1 MAEKPKELS
10 RSPWMGVPFS
20 AYKDENVLHMLET
33 DLSTYKRHPFYP
45 VSPWTSSPSPKS
57 VAPSTPQTCG
67 TLCEHIPDVAD
78 AVTFARASTVNKLVP
93 QKEHENENGKKD
105 EEAAWKF
112 GQLSQEY
119 KDIGKRKGVQRGIRE
134 YLASGY
140 TRRNPDGKTDHDTD
154 WRGKWKERNFQ
165 VAEYTWWKLDKKA
178 YGDKFGDPKTD
189 WASGEYKIHSRE
201 GDVKTGFS
209 FTKGGI
215 DAKASA
221 KASYAAAQ
229 GKVEL
234 LKDQVISGS
243 AEGALLKAEAEGE
256 VAFVKNPEEITLS
269 GKLGAKA
276 NVVEGTI
283 KGELCVTP
291 TRVGNAGVYLWNKF
305 SGSHQPYI
313 DDKWDIGL
321 CLGGELQGAV
331 GAQAEA
337 SAEAGVKNGKARA
350 EAGVKLGLGLGGGAK
365 ASGGLTGLDKAADL
379 IKEWRAK

>member
-1 MAEKPKELS
+1 MAEKPKELE

-20 AYKDENVLHMLET
+20 AYKDENVLDMLET
-33 DLSTYKRHPFYP
+33 DLSTYKRHPFFP
-45 VSPWTSSPSPKS
+45 VSPRISPSLSHNVPAS
-57 VAPSTPQTCG
+57 NAQSCG
-67 TLCEHIPDVAD
+67 RLCEHIPDVAD
-78 AVTFARASTVNKLVP
+78 AVSFARASTVNKLVP
-93 QKEHENENGKKD
+93 PKERQNEKQ
-105 EEAAWKF
+105 EEEQEQAWKF
-112 GQLSQEY
+112 GEFSQKYE
-119 KDIGKRKGVQRGIRE
+119 DFGQRRGIQRGVRE

-140 TRRNPDGKTDHDTD
+140 TRRNPNGKTDHDTD

-165 VAEYTWWKLDKKA
+165 VAEYTWWKLDKSA
-178 YGDKFGDPKTD
+178 YEDKFGDPKTD
-189 WASGEYKIHSRE
+189 WASGEYKIHARE
-201 GDVKTGFS
+201 GDAKTGFS

-215 DAKASA
+215 DAKATA

-229 GKVEL
+229 GKVEV
-234 LKDQVISGS
+234 LKDQLLSGS

-256 VAFVKNPEEITLS
+256 VAFVKNPEEITLT

-291 TRVGNAGVYLWNKF
+291 TRVGNAGVFLWNKL

-313 DDKWDIGL
+313 DDKWDIGV

-331 GAQAEA
+331 GAQAEG

-350 EAGVKLGLGLGGGAK
+350 EAGVKLGLGLGGGVKGSA
-365 ASGGLTGLDKAADL
+365 GLTGLDKAADL
-379 IKEWRAK
+379 IKGW